1 MSNIDIHKHLVY
13 KMSMIFSDGSSGAAS
28 NQRPEAAQDVVYA
41 WLKQHVLTLPRHET
55 TFLTES
61 QVCRETGVSRTPV
74 REAFLRLEADGLL
87 KILPKK
93 GAYISPITDAEV
105 VSIMQARRLVEEWCA
120 QQASRFGVAVADELD
135 RLIASQEKVRN
146 DPVAFIESDREFHR
160 TIVRAA
166 ENPILEAF
174 YESLRD
180 RQVRMGVHAISVGR
194 RIDEVL
200 VEHRA
205 IAQAIRESA
214 ADRAI
219 AAVGTHLELTLAALR
234 APVFGDWSSNLRAG

>member
-1 MSNIDIHKHLVY
+1 MSL
-13 KMSMIFSDGSSGAAS
+13 SFSSQPD
-28 NQRPEAAQDVVYA
+28 AAQDMVYA

-87 KILPKK
+87 KIMPKK
-93 GAYISPITDAEV
+93 GAYIAPITEAEIDD
-105 VSIMQARRLVEEWCA
+105 IMQARRLVEEWCA
-120 QQASRFGVAVADELD
+120 QQASSFGSSVADELD
-135 RLIASQEKVRN
+135 RMIERQEQVRN

-166 ENPILEAF
+166 GNVVLATF

-180 RQVRMGVHAISVGR
+180 RQVRMGVHAISVGS

-205 IAQAIRESA
+205 IVDAIRAGEPARSV
-214 ADRAI
+214 
-219 AAVGTHLELTLAALR
+219 AAVGEHLARTLTALR
-234 APVFGDWSSNLRAG
+234 APAFGGRAAVSRAAE

>member
-1 MSNIDIHKHLVY
+1 MTL
-13 KMSMIFSDGSSGAAS
+13 SDGSDRVAAG
-28 NQRPEAAQDVVYA
+28 QRPEAAQDVVYA
-41 WLKQHVLTLPRHET
+41 WLKQYVLTLPRDET

-120 QQASRFGVAVADELD
+120 QQASRFGGAVADELD
-135 RLIASQEKVRN
+135 RLIAVQEQVRN
-146 DPVAFIESDREFHR
+146 DPVAFIERDREFHR

-166 ENPILEAF
+166 GNPILAAF

-200 VEHRA
+200 TEHGA

-214 ADRAI
+214 ADRAV

-234 APVFGDWSSNLRAG
+234 APLFGDWSSNVRAG